1 MVKQKQKIDRSEFL
15 EVLSSLSKEEI
26 ANIIN
31 TKGKDPKPIKPFI
44 IMKGGENG

>member
-1 MVKQKQKIDRSEFL
+1 MSNQKTKIGRSDFL
-15 EVLSSLSKEEI
+15 KVLSSLSKEEI

-44 IMKGGENG
+44 FLK